1 MTENR
6 WTNRWIEGQLTQAYP
21 FRMAIWG
28 CYNESV
34 AILCL
39 PVQRF
44 AQDQK
49 PWPGEKRWRHGGSF
63 SLNHHQNTTHSHHSI
78 QSICSFCETFPLT
91 LLPAE
96 PEAFRVP
103 KSNRSHVVINNTHTK
118 TRRREGDRNS
128 CIKVCIQTLWMW
140 TFQQMIESQLR
151 QVSIGPKSQL
161 CQCKQIIFF
170 LLMQNHSFF
179 CLYVVYKWEFM

>member
-1 MTENR
+1 MENR

-21 FRMAIWG
+21 VRMAIWG
-28 CYNESV
+28 SYNESV

-49 PWPGEKRWRHGGSF
+49 PWPGEKRRRHGGSF
-63 SLNHHQNTTHSHHSI
+63 SLNHHQTTTHSHHSI
-78 QSICSFCETFPLT
+78 QSICSFRETFPLT

-103 KSNRSHVVINNTHTK
+103 KSNRSHVVINPHKNKMTW
-118 TRRREGDRNS
+118 RRQKFLHQSLHSDIVNVNISTNDWITIETGFNWPK
-128 CIKVCIQTLWMW
+128 ITTL
-140 TFQQMIESQLR
+140 S
-151 QVSIGPKSQL
+151 V
-161 CQCKQIIFF
+161 
-170 LLMQNHSFF
+170 
-179 CLYVVYKWEFM
+179 